1 LGGSL
6 GARTTRTGYLIGA
19 GALGVGVG
27 MPFQITFDNVT
38 QFDRRIRATWLA
50 WLGYKTLDVDP
61 VGTGEAS
68 QQLRVAE
75 LRTLDVAV

>member
-1 LGGSL
+1 
-6 GARTTRTGYLIGA
+6 
-19 GALGVGVG
+19 

-61 VGTGEAS
+61 IGTGEAS